1 MKVERM
7 ESHLKVVST
16 GLAVPE
22 KILTNH
28 DLEKMVDTSDEW
40 IVTRTG
46 IRERR
51 ISDPGVAS
59 SDLGTQAAQMALE
72 SAGMS
77 AEELELLV
85 VATASGDY
93 LFPSTA
99 CVIQKNLKASRAT
112 AFDLSAACSGFLYG
126 LTVAYSLLSTGIYRN
141 ALIIGTETLTK
152 LTDYQDRSTCILFG
166 DGAGAMLVTLENN
179 TDGIFSSHLGSDG
192 NFTSLLNLPAGG
204 TRQPASPDTVEQH
217 QHFIKM
223 EGNELFKV
231 AVRSME
237 DAARSTL
244 KKAGYNI
251 EDIDLLIPHQANVR
265 IINALVKR
273 LGIAED
279 RVYVNID
286 RYGNTSAA
294 SIPIAY
300 HEARKQGLIKKDS
313 LVLMVAFG
321 GGITWA
327 SVLLRG

>member
-7 ESHLKVVST
+7 DSHLKVLST

-46 IRERR
+46 VRERR
-51 ISDPGVAS
+51 ISDPGIAS
-59 SDLGTQAAQMALE
+59 SDLGTQAAQMAIE
-72 SAGMS
+72 SAGMT
-77 AEELELLV
+77 AEDIDLII
-85 VATASGDY
+85 VATASADY

-126 LTVAYSLLSTGIYRN
+126 LTVSYSLLSSGFYRN

-152 LTDYQDRSTCILFG
+152 LTDYRDRSTCILFG
-166 DGAGAMLVTLENN
+166 DGAGAMLVTLENDTN
-179 TDGIFSSHLGSDG
+179 GIFSSHLGSDG
-192 NFTSLLNLPAGG
+192 SYTSLLNLPAGG
-204 TRQPASPDTVEQH
+204 TRQPASHDTVEQR

-237 DAARSTL
+237 DAARITL

-273 LGIAED
+273 LGISKD
-279 RVYVNID
+279 RVYTNID

-300 HEARKQGLIKKDS
+300 HEAREQGLVEKDS